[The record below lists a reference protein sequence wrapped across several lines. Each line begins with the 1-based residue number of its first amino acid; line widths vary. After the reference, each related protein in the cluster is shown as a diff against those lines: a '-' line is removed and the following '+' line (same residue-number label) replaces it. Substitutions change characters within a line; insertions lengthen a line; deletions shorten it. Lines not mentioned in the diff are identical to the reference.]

1 MQLLLVAALIF
12 ASIVAVFALQNA
24 QTVPIRFFAWERET
38 SVAVIAL
45 GAAIVGALAAVLA
58 GLIRQVAL
66 GLRHRQLKA
75 ELGRVQ
81 SELDEERE
89 TKQALLSELARV
101 QAALQEA
108 EAAPLPAGERGA
120 AAALAEESAPAP
132 KTNEV
137 PAGSAVHG
145 ETPADDIALLQ
156 SVAAASAD
164 DSAGVVA
171 DEVEDDEPEFGDAEP
186 GETESSEVFPDGD
199 EAQSKT
205 EESDRR

>member
-81 SELDEERE
+81 GELDEERE

-120 AAALAEESAPAP
+120 AAALTEESAPAP

-137 PAGSAVHG
+137 PGSAVHG
-145 ETPADDIALLQ
+145 ETPADDIAALQ
-156 SVAAASAD
+156 IVAAASAD